1 MKKIKINI
9 ATKDDR
15 GDISDIFYKHP
26 VDHVAIINSKKG
38 AFRGDHYHKFTIQ
51 HMYMTK
57 GSLRYYYRSVDDTK
71 TKSVVVKKGE
81 MVSTPP
87 NEVHALEI
95 LEDRFARGELSDI
108 EYQNKIR
115 LLKLAKD
122 HLKDKEEDKV
132 GVQVIKRQEGTSQYE
147 SGNSN

>member
-1 MKKIKINI
+1 MKITKIKT

-38 AFRGDHYHKFTIQ
+38 SFRGDHYHKLTIQ

-57 GSLRYYYRSVDDTK
+57 GSLRYYFRKVNEGNDK
-71 TKSVVVKKGE
+71 VKSVIVKKGE

-95 LEDRFARGELSDI
+95 LEDNQFIVFSEGLRGGRD
-108 EYQNKIR
+108 
-115 LLKLAKD
+115 
-122 HLKDKEEDKV
+122 
-132 GVQVIKRQEGTSQYE
+132 YE
-147 SGNSN
+147 SDTFRVTPTLIKKKEKLPHK